1 MAELN
6 NPSIEPDSRSP
17 RCAVKL
23 GGTVIKRDD
32 SGVEISRE
40 ESSPSFVAGCI
51 SWEADNNAYRGADTF
66 NITLS
71 ISALES
77 PHTLEWFADQSIIT
91 AQIYAKADV
100 QDPENY
106 SPDDSDNLIYGEVD
120 DVSIDIVHGKISLHG
135 RDLTAKFIDTKSS
148 EHFANKTSSQ
158 IAELLADRHGLG
170 KSKIT
175 KTTKLAGSYYQIDH
189 DSTTQMQSE
198 WDLLSFLADQEGFL
212 VYVTGKDLY
221 FGPMPKATDY
231 YVIEWQPKNADH
243 EFNVSNVITMEFTR
257 ALHISKGFVVEVH
270 SWNEKHK
277 KGFSSMWPRNAKAIR
292 PGQALARQE
301 VYRYTFPN
309 LTQEQA
315 NQRAQKIYAQIAAH
329 EMKFTCYMPGDDI
342 LDCSKVI
349 QVRGTGTAFDQ
360 LYYPE
365 SVMRSMSISEGY
377 RMNIRAKNTSP
388 DLDVKKS

>member
-1 MAELN
+1 MPDLN
-6 NPSIEPDSRSP
+6 NSAVQSDSRSP

-32 SGVEISRE
+32 SGSEISRAE
-40 ESSPSFVAGCI
+40 TRPSYVAGSI
-51 SWEADNNAYRGADTF
+51 SWEVDNNTYRGADTF

-71 ISALES
+71 IYALKD
-77 PHTLEWFADQSIIT
+77 PHTLEWFANQSVIT
-91 AQIYAKADV
+91 AQIYAKANA

-106 SPDDSDNLIYGEVD
+106 SPDELESLIYGEVD
-120 DVSIDIVHGKISLHG
+120 DVSIDIVHGKIQLHG
-135 RDLTAKFIDTKSS
+135 RDLTAKLIDTKSS
-148 EHFANKTSSQ
+148 EHFANKTASQ
-158 IAELLADRHGLG
+158 IAEILADRHSLG

-212 VYVTGKDLY
+212 VYVTGRDLY
-221 FGPMPKATDY
+221 FGPMSKATDY
-231 YVIEWQPKNADH
+231 YVIDWKPKNADH
-243 EFNVSNVITMEFTR
+243 EFNVSNAVTLEFTR

-270 SWNEKHK
+270 SWNEKQK

-292 PGQALARQE
+292 PGQAIAKQE

-329 EMKFTCYMPGDDI
+329 EMKFTCYMPADDI

-349 QVRGTGTAFDQ
+349 QVRGTETAFDQ
-360 LYYPE
+360 IYYPE

-377 RMNIRAKNTSP
+377 RMNIRAKNLSP
-388 DLDVKKS
+388 DLDAKK